1 VVEAPTRDGALIVAI
16 NDVRGRSQ
24 FVIDQAS
31 GRKSSIQG
39 EEKRTVLP
47 MR

>member
-1 VVEAPTRDGALIVAI
+1 MAEAPRDGDLIVAI

-31 GRKSSIQG
+31 GR
-39 EEKRTVLP
+39 
-47 MR
+47 M